1 MSHESSEAAPI
12 NSVEAMFDGIVMQE
26 RKMGLA
32 IELHSSGYRYIS
44 PINGMLLDASD
55 EYKAAMHRRLGRL
68 LNNRPGKERLHYESE
83 SFAMNLRSIGPGKKC
98 VRYIAMYVPI
108 TEDELCHRG
117 CDKKDHEC
125 VRHRKQLSVVF
136 IFDTEPVDLAQ
147 TTRTYLSKRRHG
159 RMVFNYELDGDEGF
173 AGRQAHR
180 RTQEV
185 TWDWWCGNNALDLN
199 SVWLYIFDA
208 LKSIASETTTVFK
221 RGEPL
226 GLLTRVNLPP
236 ALNSQ
241 DRHDRLISWRSGVP
255 LSSSPGDNAIFD
267 YETTVA
273 LEYVNWPCVHG
284 NTPGSCKVCDDQS

>member
-1 MSHESSEAAPI
+1 MSQESSEAAPI
-12 NSVEAMFDGIVMQE
+12 NSVDAMFDGIVMQE
-26 RKMGLA
+26 RKIGLA
-32 IELHSSGYRYIS
+32 IDLHDPCPSIAS
-44 PINGMLLDASD
+44 INGWLLDASD

-83 SFAMNLRSIGPGKKC
+83 SFAMNLRSLAQGKKC
-98 VRYIAMYVPI
+98 VRYIAMYIPI
-108 TEDELCHRG
+108 TEDELCHCG
-117 CDKKDHEC
+117 CGKKDHEC
-125 VRHRKQLSVVF
+125 VRHRKLLSMVF
-136 IFDTEPVDLAQ
+136 TFDTEPVDLAQ

-159 RMVFNYELDGDEGF
+159 RVVFNYELDGDEGF

-180 RTQEV
+180 RMQEV
-185 TWDWWCGNNALDLN
+185 GWDWWCGNNALDLN
-199 SVWLYIFDA
+199 SVWLYMFDA

-236 ALNSQ
+236 VLSAQHL
-241 DRHDRLISWRSGVP
+241 RDRLISWRSDVP

-273 LEYVNWPCVHG
+273 LDFPNWPCVHG
-284 NTPGSCKVCDDQS
+284 NTPGSCKVCDDKS